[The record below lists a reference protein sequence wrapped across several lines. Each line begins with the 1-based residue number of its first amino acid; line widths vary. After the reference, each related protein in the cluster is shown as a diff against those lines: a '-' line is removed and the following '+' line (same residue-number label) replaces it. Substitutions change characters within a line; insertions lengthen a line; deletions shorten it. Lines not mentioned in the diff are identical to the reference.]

1 MRPAAFKRGM
11 MEKLRLVAVTCLPEA
26 PEVSSSAAMHGRGAW
41 LMRRKPSA
49 TRARFSSRMGMRSA
63 MVPSVAK
70 SVYWRHR
77 CGLPKRP
84 PSACTILSAT
94 PTPARMA
101 LGQAGSRFGSATG
114 TPSGTRSEGS

>member
-1 MRPAAFKRGM
+1 
-11 MEKLRLVAVTCLPEA
+11 
-26 PEVSSSAAMHGRGAW
+26 
-41 LMRRKPSA
+41 
-49 TRARFSSRMGMRSA
+49 

-101 LGQAGSRFGSATG
+101 LGQAESHLRIGHGHALG
-114 TPSGTRSEGS
+114 H